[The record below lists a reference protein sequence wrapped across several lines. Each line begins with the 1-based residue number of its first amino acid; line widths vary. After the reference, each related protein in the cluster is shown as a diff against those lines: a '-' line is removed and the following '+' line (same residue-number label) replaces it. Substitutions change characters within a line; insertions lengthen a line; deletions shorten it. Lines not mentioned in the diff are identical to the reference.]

1 MLKYTLYPFFII
13 ITIIYLCM
21 PEISMASTTVIFKPK
36 ASLSDKNVHV
46 GDIADVRGD
55 RADKLS
61 SLVIMRCPATTLGT
75 TISRKYVEKKIRGE
89 FGEDIV
95 FKGAIDTYVTQKFV
109 VIPRDRVEKIF
120 RRSIMNKSPWHKGT
134 KITIENIRMPE
145 HIKVLERDKDKI
157 QIKFSKNEDFKG
169 LTTATCVFGAES
181 FKPRSFHISA
191 MVRVFID
198 APVAVSMIRRGAI
211 LSPRDIKI
219 ERIDITRLP
228 PIVVDVKECIGMRL
242 KTSIRKGTPIL
253 VAGIERPPVIS
264 KGQGIIIEAIG
275 ENITVR
281 DAGIAL
287 KDGYLGQ
294 NIPVKNIS
302 SGREV
307 FGIVVAS
314 SKIRVH
320 F

>member
-1 MLKYTLYPFFII
+1 MSKYTLYPFFIV
-13 ITIIYLCM
+13 ITITYMCM
-21 PEISMASTTVIFKPK
+21 PEISMASTTVILKPK
-36 ASLSDKNVHV
+36 ASLSDKNIHV

-61 SLVIMRCPATTLGT
+61 KLLIMRCPATTLGT
-75 TISRKYVEKKIRGE
+75 TISRRYIEKKIRGE
-89 FGEDIV
+89 FGGDIV
-95 FKGAIDTYVTQKFV
+95 FKGALDTYVTQRLV
-109 VIPRDRVEKIF
+109 HIPRDRVEKIF
-120 RRSIMNKSPWHKGT
+120 KRSITSKSPWHGGT
-134 KITIENIRMPE
+134 EITIENIRIPE

-157 QIKFSKNEDFKG
+157 QIRFSKNEDFKG

-181 FKPRSFHISA
+181 FKPKAFHISA
-191 MVRVFID
+191 MVRVSID

-211 LSPRDIKI
+211 LSPKDIEIK
-219 ERIDITRLP
+219 RIDITRLP
-228 PIVVDVKECIGMRL
+228 PIVVAVKKCVGMRL
-242 KTSIRKGTPIL
+242 KTSIRKGNPIL
-253 VAGIERPPVIS
+253 VSSIERPPIVS
-264 KGQGIIIEAIG
+264 KGQGVIIEAIG
-275 ENITVR
+275 ENIAVR

-307 FGIVVAS
+307 FGTVVAT